1 MPVTPSAEQRRGRA
15 PAVQWRAGFPA
26 VHRGPGQDRCWDPLR
41 TSRRGPRSA
50 AVPTSMARYVALFLF
65 SKLAVPPSRILQSNL
80 QALKLIL
87 L

>member
-1 MPVTPSAEQRRGRA
+1 MLGPTQDITQGRR
-15 PAVQWRAGFPA
+15 
-26 VHRGPGQDRCWDPLR
+26 HTRGPQ
-41 TSRRGPRSA
+41 SA
-50 AVPTSMARYVALFLF
+50 AIPTSMARYVALFLF